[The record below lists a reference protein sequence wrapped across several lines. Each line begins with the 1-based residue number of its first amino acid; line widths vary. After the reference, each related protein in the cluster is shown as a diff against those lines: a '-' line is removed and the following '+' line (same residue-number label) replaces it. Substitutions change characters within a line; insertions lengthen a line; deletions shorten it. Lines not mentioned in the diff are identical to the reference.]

1 MLFKQRCADREKVN
15 VCQNRLLSGPVPF
28 IDWTLYG
35 FIFHATVPSLFRV
48 REGRLTG
55 HTVLRTQASEFL
67 LKGLALRRLLY
78 SRTPSL
84 ADKQGGTSQIE
95 IRGSSQTLS
104 TSSARIS
111 AIRASDICPS
121 AQTPTSIRHPASNR
135 LDDLSTHLVSGFS
148 RSGTKTGEL
157 SKIDRLPCAQVPKST
172 NQ

>member
-1 MLFKQRCADREKVN
+1 MHLLLVSRYAVMLFKQRCADREKVN

-35 FIFHATVPSLFRV
+35 FIFHATV
-48 REGRLTG
+48 
-55 HTVLRTQASEFL
+55 
-67 LKGLALRRLLY
+67 
-78 SRTPSL
+78 PSL